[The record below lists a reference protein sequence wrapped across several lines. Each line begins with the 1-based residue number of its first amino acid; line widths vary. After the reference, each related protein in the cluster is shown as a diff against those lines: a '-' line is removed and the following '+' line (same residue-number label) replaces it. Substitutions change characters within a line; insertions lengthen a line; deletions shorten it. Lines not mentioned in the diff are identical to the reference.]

1 MKIFKKTKRFFKKPK
16 KSQRA
21 LERKDSLMTPATGYT
36 STPNFMIAN
45 KRYANMTVLSNYYGL
60 NRRKQY
66 GWFINV
72 IPEINIDSV
81 RGYFIEVSKPVASD
95 EQLQLIGAIEKTK
108 KSIMNS
114 QKETS
119 AENSE
124 AKQDQIKDLSD
135 ARTKHSKEQDIII
148 DSQIRC
154 MLVSDDANAIEE
166 QLKNINTYYNE
177 TMYGLSLS
185 SLPGQQD
192 QLFKGLFRG
201 VTSNL
206 YDNTMMAF
214 SYAGF
219 DHMLKRVLNDEKGV
233 PIGDVSQNVTL
244 DTEAMF
250 DLNKRFKSKVLVASP
265 DFSIVGNFDPKLSSA
280 SLWGQKIANHA
291 MAYGHRTFHIVLND
305 FEYYGSDDDNRF
317 RAEEI
322 MNTVI
327 KKYDLSKG
335 GINILEQFGDRE
347 DAARIYYNK
356 LESLTYSIHLLL
368 RQNNSKDMR
377 TLTNKILNEFFLE
390 TGLWNKQ
397 ASKYPEK
404 ARTIVRNHASYPTL
418 GRLVADMTI
427 LGERLNEQGK
437 GRIEDV
443 EDLEMALEGILNTNF
458 NAFGGKTTLEHPN
471 ENRDIYQFYYELD
484 RLSKEAKEVQ
494 FISVFDYI
502 YPHADEGDIIMIHGM
517 DQLSKDTTKFMK
529 DSLKKIE
536 KNGVRIAFLFDKV
549 GNQAEDPNKDESDV
563 EYADIF
569 NVRGHLYQ
577 DIENDFDYTITGSMT
592 QHDLK
597 KYEYEI
603 NQTLPLHL
611 KSIMLSNEKVQYMIR
626 SSADDT
632 TSFVA
637 ANFLI

>member
-1 MKIFKKTKRFFKKPK
+1 MKINKKLKRFFRKPK
-16 KSQRA
+16 KSQKA
-21 LERKDSLMTPATGYT
+21 LERKDSLMTPASGYT

-45 KRYANMTVLSNYYGL
+45 KRYANISVLSNYYGL

-72 IPEINIDSV
+72 VPEINIDSV

-95 EQLQLIGAIEKTK
+95 EQLQLIGQIDKTK
-108 KSIMNS
+108 QSIINS
-114 QKETS
+114 QNEKG
-119 AENSE
+119 AEQSE
-124 AKQDQIKDLSD
+124 AKKDQLLDLSD
-135 ARTKHSKEQDIII
+135 ARTKHSRDQDVII

-154 MLVSDDANAIEE
+154 MLVSDNPNAIEE

-177 TMYGLSLS
+177 TMYGLALS

-192 QLFKGLFRG
+192 ELFKGLFRG

-206 YDNTMMAF
+206 YDNTMMANN
-214 SYAGF
+214 YAGF

-233 PIGDVSQNVTL
+233 PIGAVSQNVTL

-250 DLNKRFKSKVLVASP
+250 NLNGRFKSKVLVAAP
-265 DFSIVGNFDPKLSSA
+265 DFSIIGKLNPKLSSS

-305 FEYYGSDDDNRF
+305 FNYYGSDGENGF
-317 RAEEI
+317 TAEEI
-322 MNTVI
+322 MNTVL

-335 GINILEQFGDRE
+335 GINILEQFGDRK
-347 DAARIYYNK
+347 DAARIYHNK
-356 LESLTYSIHLLL
+356 LESLTYSLHLLL
-368 RQNNSKDMR
+368 RQNDSKDMR
-377 TLTNKILNEFFLE
+377 TLIHKILNEFFIN
-390 TGLWNKQ
+390 TGLWEKS

-404 ARTIVRNHASYPTL
+404 ARTIIKNHASYPTL
-418 GRLVADMTI
+418 GRLVAKMTT
-427 LGERLNEQGK
+427 LGEKLSEQGK
-437 GRIEDV
+437 SRIEDV

-471 ENRDIYQFYYELD
+471 DNRDIYQFYYELD
-484 RLSKEAKEVQ
+484 KLSKEAKEVQ

-502 YPHADEGDIIMIHGM
+502 HPQADEGDIIMIHGM

-529 DSLKKIE
+529 DSLKRIE
-536 KNGVRIAFLFDKV
+536 KKGIRVAFLFDKI

-592 QHDLK
+592 QHDLN

-603 NQTLPLHL
+603 NQSLPLHL
-611 KSIMLSNEKVQYMIR
+611 KSIITDNEKRQYMIR

-637 ANFLI
+637 ANFLV